1 MELRHILA
9 GADESGAGRDAVG
22 CALSLATR
30 ASARVTVLR
39 AIMTSAVPTRTRA
52 LAGAGSSAEDAAS
65 REIDQLQR
73 WLAPDLLMRNELP
86 PMDVEIGFGIPGIE
100 ICRYAEQAAVD
111 LIVLG
116 RKRRTQTARLL
127 VGDTGDAVA
136 RRSRLPCLFVP
147 PGDSEIGSLLV
158 GLDGTER
165 GMIVLRQACD
175 FAHKIG
181 AKLRIVTVEHGPPDE
196 PTLLAAIIPVAR
208 TASLEGKAR
217 EIVGKSG
224 LTLADFLV
232 RRGDVVPSVLG
243 VLDHGKPEVL
253 VIGCHRGGPP
263 GILEAG
269 SNARRLLHMAPCAV
283 MTIPL

>member
-9 GADESGAGRDAVG
+9 GADESAAGRDAVG

-39 AIMTSAVPTRTRA
+39 TIMTGAVPTRTRA
-52 LAGAGSSAEDAAS
+52 MAGAGMPAEETETQ
-65 REIDQLQR
+65 EIVRLQR
-73 WLAPDLLMRNELP
+73 WLAPDLRMRNEVP
-86 PMDVEIGFGIPGIE
+86 PVDLGIGFGIPGIE

-116 RKRRTQTARLL
+116 RKRRSQRTRML
-127 VGDTGDAVA
+127 VGDTADAVA
-136 RRSRLPCLFVP
+136 RRSQLPCLFVP
-147 PGDSEIGSLLV
+147 PGDGDTGSLLV
-158 GLDGTER
+158 GLDGSER
-165 GMIVLRQACD
+165 GLIVLRHACD
-175 FAHKIG
+175 FARKIG
-181 AKLRIVTVEHGPPDE
+181 ATLRIITVEPASPDE
-196 PTLLAAIIPVAR
+196 PTHLASTIPAAR
-208 TASLEGKAR
+208 TTSLEAKAR
-217 EIVGKSG
+217 EIVKRNG

-232 RRGDVVPSVLG
+232 RRGDVVPC
-243 VLDHGKPEVL
+243 VLDALDGERPGVL

-269 SNARRLLHMAPCAV
+269 SQARRLLHLAPCAV

>member
-39 AIMTSAVPTRTRA
+39 AIMSNAVSSRTSAM
-52 LAGAGSSAEDAAS
+52 AGGGPPGEDVET
-65 REIDQLQR
+65 REIVRLRR
-73 WLAPDLLMRNELP
+73 WLAPDLQMRNAVP
-86 PMDVEIGFGIPGIE
+86 PVDFEIGFGIPGIE

-116 RKRRTQTARLL
+116 RKRRTQSARLL
-127 VGDTGDAVA
+127 VGDTVDAVA

-147 PGDSEIGSLLV
+147 SADGDIGSLLV

-175 FAHKIG
+175 FARKIS
-181 AKLRIVTVEHGPPDE
+181 AKLRIITVEQAPADE
-196 PTLLAAIIPVAR
+196 PSHLAATIPVAR

-224 LTLADFLV
+224 LTLTDFLV
-232 RRGDVVPSVLG
+232 RRGDVVSCVLG
-243 VLDHGKPEVL
+243 ALDHGKPEVL

>member
-39 AIMTSAVPTRTRA
+39 AIMRKAVPTRTRA
-52 LAGAGSSAEDAAS
+52 MAGEGLPAEDAET
-65 REIDQLQR
+65 REVVRLQR
-73 WLAPDLLMRNELP
+73 WLAPDLQMRNQMP
-86 PMDVEIGFGIPGIE
+86 PVDFEIGFGIPGIE

-116 RKRRTQTARLL
+116 RKWRSQSTRLL
-127 VGDTGDAVA
+127 VGDTADAVA

-147 PGDSEIGSLLV
+147 SGDSDIGSLLV

-175 FAHKIG
+175 FARKIG
-181 AKLRIVTVEHGPPDE
+181 ATLRIITVEQAPPGE
-196 PTLLAAIIPVAR
+196 PTDLAATIPVAR
-208 TASLEGKAR
+208 TASLEVKAR
-217 EIVGKSG
+217 EIVKRNG

-232 RRGDVVPSVLG
+232 RRGDVVSCVLG
-243 VLDHGKPEVL
+243 ALHHGKPEVL

-269 SNARRLLHMAPCAV
+269 SKARRLLHMAPCAV

>member
-22 CALSLATR
+22 WALSLATR

-39 AIMTSAVPTRTRA
+39 TVMSNSVPSRTSAM
-52 LAGAGSSAEDAAS
+52 AGGGPGEDTET
-65 REIDQLQR
+65 REIVRLQR
-73 WLAPDLLMRNELP
+73 WLGPDLQMRNPVP
-86 PMDVEIGFGIPGIE
+86 PVDFQIGFGIPGIE

-116 RKRRTQTARLL
+116 RKHRTQSARLL
-127 VGDTGDAVA
+127 VGDTVDAVA

-147 PGDSEIGSLLV
+147 PGDCEVGSLLV

-175 FAHKIG
+175 FARKIG
-181 AKLRIVTVEHGPPDE
+181 ATLRIITVEQAPPGE
-196 PTLLAAIIPVAR
+196 PTHLAAAIPVAR
-208 TASLEGKAR
+208 TESLDVKAR
-217 EIVGKSG
+217 EIVGRIG

-232 RRGDVVPSVLG
+232 RRGDVVPCVLG
-243 VLDHGKPEVL
+243 ALDHGRSEVL

>member
-39 AIMTSAVPTRTRA
+39 AIMASAVPTRTGA
-52 LAGAGSSAEDAAS
+52 LAGAGSSAEDAAT
-65 REIDQLQR
+65 REIVRLQR
-73 WLAPDLLMRNELP
+73 WLAPDLLMRNEMP
-86 PMDVEIGFGIPGIE
+86 PVDFQIGFGIPGIE

-116 RKRRTQTARLL
+116 RKRRSQSARLL
-127 VGDTGDAVA
+127 VGDTADAVA

-147 PGDSEIGSLLV
+147 PRDGDTGSLLV

-175 FAHKIG
+175 FARKIG
-181 AKLRIVTVEHGPPDE
+181 TTLRIITVEHASPGE
-196 PTLLAAIIPVAR
+196 PTHLASTIPAAR
-208 TASLEGKAR
+208 TASLEVKAR
-217 EIVGKSG
+217 EIVKQNG

-232 RRGDVVPSVLG
+232 RRGDVVPCVLG
-243 VLDHGKPEVL
+243 ALDHGRPEVL

-269 SNARRLLHMAPCAV
+269 SQARRLLHTAPCAV